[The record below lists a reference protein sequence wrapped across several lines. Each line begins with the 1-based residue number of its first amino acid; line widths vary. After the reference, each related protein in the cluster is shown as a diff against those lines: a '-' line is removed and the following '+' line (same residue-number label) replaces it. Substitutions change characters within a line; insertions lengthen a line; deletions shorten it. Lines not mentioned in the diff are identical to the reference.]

1 MKESE
6 QASLSIK
13 KIALI
18 TIFLI
23 FMLGVGVRAT
33 TDRLN
38 TVEIILSDNYKIEVK
53 KDLSGNDR
61 IVVIEF

>member
-1 MKESE
+1 MKENE

-18 TIFLI
+18 TIALI

-33 TDRLN
+33 TANLN
-38 TVEIILSDNYKIEVK
+38 TVKIVLSDNYLICQIFSFS
-53 KDLSGNDR
+53 L
-61 IVVIEF
+61 FPLHF